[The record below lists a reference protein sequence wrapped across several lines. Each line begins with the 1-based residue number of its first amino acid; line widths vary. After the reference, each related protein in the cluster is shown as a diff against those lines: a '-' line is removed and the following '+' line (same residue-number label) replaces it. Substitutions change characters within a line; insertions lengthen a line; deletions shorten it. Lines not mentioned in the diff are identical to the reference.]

1 MPVRTVISIWPLFLG
16 LSLIGLAIGVQGSL
30 LGIRAELEGFDD
42 SLIGLLMSCYFAG
55 FLGGSLLAPGLI
67 QKVGHIRIFAALSAV
82 ASVTILMHS
91 LYVEP
96 WTWAAMRLLT
106 GFAFS
111 CIYVVSESW
120 LNQASANETRGQILS
135 IYMVILL
142 TGIFVGQFMLNLA
155 DPAGFTLFIL
165 ISVMVSVAAVPILL
179 TVVTAPPIEETDRV
193 SIAHLWSRA
202 PMGVM
207 GIILTQWT
215 ASVVFGM
222 GAVYATKLGF
232 TVTEVAYFMASIM
245 AGGMF
250 LQWPLG
256 KLSDMMDRRWVLGVS
271 SIIALVAAVFASYE
285 TTASA
290 KLYLLSFVFGGF
302 CLSMYSVVSA
312 LTNDHLRPDEIVP
325 ASGTMVL
332 LSGLTSI
339 TGPITVAFWMEVFG
353 LQSYFLLLAF
363 ALALLAI
370 ISIFRVLTISALPE
384 RYKTQSTLQ
393 VAINP
398 VGTVLH
404 AEEED
409 E

>member
-1 MPVRTVISIWPLFLG
+1 V
-16 LSLIGLAIGVQGSL
+16 GVQGSL

-67 QKVGHIRIFAALSAV
+67 QKVGHIRMFAALSAV
-82 ASVTILMHS
+82 ASVTILVHS

-111 CIYVVSESW
+111 AIYVVAESW
-120 LNQASANETRGQILS
+120 LNQASDNETRGQVLS

-142 TGIFVGQFMLNLA
+142 AGIFAGQFMLTIA
-155 DPAGFTLFIL
+155 DPAGFTLFIV

-179 TVVTAPPIEETDRV
+179 TVVTAPPIEQTDRV
-193 SIAHLWSRA
+193 SIAHIWRRA

-207 GIILTQWT
+207 GIILNQWT
-215 ASVVFGM
+215 ASVIFGM

-232 TVTEVAYFMASIM
+232 TVAEVAYFMASIM
-245 AGGMF
+245 AGGMVV
-250 LQWPLG
+250 QWPLG
-256 KLSDMMDRRWVLGVS
+256 KLSDMVDRRWVLGIS
-271 SIIALVAAVFASYE
+271 SIVAVIAAVFASFE
-285 TTASA
+285 TEASA
-290 KLYLLSFVFGGF
+290 RLYVLSFVFGGF

-312 LTNDHLRPDEIVP
+312 LTNDHLHPEEIVP

-332 LSGLTSI
+332 LSGMTSI
-339 TGPITVAFWMEVFG
+339 TGPITVAFWMKVFG
-353 LQSYFLLLAF
+353 LQSFFLLMAF

-370 ISIFRVLTISALPE
+370 ISIWRVLTIPALPQ

-404 AEEED
+404 AEEE
-409 E
+409 EAEAEGK